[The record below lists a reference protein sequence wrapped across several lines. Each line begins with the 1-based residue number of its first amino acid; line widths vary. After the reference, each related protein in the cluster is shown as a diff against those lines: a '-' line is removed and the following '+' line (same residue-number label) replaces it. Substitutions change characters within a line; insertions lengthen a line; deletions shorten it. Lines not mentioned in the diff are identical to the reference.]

1 MENNKDL
8 KKIIGYCSDEILNL
22 PYEEITFELLEIA
35 CKNKDFFK
43 SRDYNTLLGDKR
55 TEQAKLF
62 YKWRI
67 LTFAYLCVIA
77 CEYDE
82 YYEEYLSFSVEE
94 KNNFMR
100 YFINKG
106 VNEIDI
112 LVSNFYSK
120 NYCQN
125 IVDRLQGGDFDENVD
140 SPALKS
146 LNYYL
151 HAMYLFFDKSTKLYY
166 IRDKNDEKARME
178 FLEKLLVRI
187 TELDGTFVDE
197 LFM

>member
-1 MENNKDL
+1 MENNKYL

-35 CKNKDFFK
+35 CKNKDFLK

-67 LTFAYLCVIA
+67 LTFAYLCVKA

-82 YYEEYLSFSVEE
+82 CYNKYLEFSDEE

-112 LVSNFYSK
+112 LVSNFYSE

-125 IVDRLQGGDFDENVD
+125 IVNRLLETDFSDDED
-140 SPALKS
+140 STALTP

-151 HAMYLFFDKSTKLYY
+151 HSMYLFFDKSTKLYS
-166 IRDKNDEKARME
+166 IKNKNDEKAKRE
-178 FLEKLLVRI
+178 FLEKLPESI
-187 TELDGTFVDE
+187 AELDETFVDV

>member
-35 CKNKDFFK
+35 CQNKDFLK

-67 LTFAYLCVIA
+67 LTFAYLCVKA
-77 CEYDE
+77 CEYDQYYDKYVE
-82 YYEEYLSFSVEE
+82 YSHEE
-94 KNNFMR
+94 KNNLMR

-112 LVSNFYSK
+112 LVSNFYSE

-125 IVDRLQGGDFDENVD
+125 IVNRILNSGFSDDLYSTALTPLNHYLQ
-140 SPALKS
+140 
-146 LNYYL
+146 Y
-151 HAMYLFFDKSTKLYY
+151 MYLFFDKGGKLYS
-166 IRDKNDEKARME
+166 INDVKAKKK
-178 FLEKLLVRI
+178 FLE
-187 TELDGTFVDE
+187 ELKIMDIIAGLDETFVDE

>member
-1 MENNKDL
+1 MKSNKDL
-8 KKIIGYCSDEILNL
+8 KKIIRYCSDEILDL

-35 CKNKDFFK
+35 CKDKDFLK

-67 LTFAYLCVIA
+67 LTFAYLCVKA

-82 YYEEYLSFSVEE
+82 YSDEYLEFSEEE

-100 YFINKG
+100 YCINKG

-120 NYCQN
+120 NYCQD
-125 IVDRLQGGDFDENVD
+125 IVDSLIEVKCNTTLLG
-140 SPALKS
+140 LKLMS
-146 LNYYL
+146 LNFYL
-151 HAMYLFFDKSTKLYY
+151 QYMYLFFDKGGKLYS
-166 IRDKNDEKARME
+166 INDGKAKKK
-178 FLEKLLVRI
+178 FLEELKFMDII
-187 TELDGTFVDE
+187 TELDETFVDE